1 MMMVLIMI
9 ICHNVY
15 YRDLP
20 WFAFVHMLKTNERW
34 KRETRKGRREKLKER
49 EGKKR
54 KRNDLK
60 TSILAVKQIIT
71 PAVCHLWLEDMLCAL

>member
-1 MMMVLIMI
+1 MMVVLIMI

-49 EGKKR
+49 EEGKKR
-54 KRNDLK
+54 KKRNDDKNERSRCK
-60 TSILAVKQIIT
+60 TNYNTCCVPPVA
-71 PAVCHLWLEDMLCAL
+71 

>member
-1 MMMVLIMI
+1 MI

-54 KRNDLK
+54 NRNDDKNERSRCK
-60 TSILAVKQIIT
+60 TNYNTCCVPPVA
-71 PAVCHLWLEDMLCAL
+71 